1 MFDVIEDDLSSEK
14 SRDLIA
20 FHRAGMSE
28 SVPDDAEFLGLCDLQ
43 QPEVT
48 VWSAWQDSRIASIG
62 ALKMLPDGPQKSSR
76 CERTLVSW
84 VVALVGFTLEH
95 SLWWRRV
102 IAS

>member
-20 FHRAGMSE
+20 FLRAGMSE
-28 SVPDDAEFLGLCDLQ
+28 SGPDDAEFLGLCDLQ

-48 VWSAWQDSRIASIG
+48 VWSAWQNSKIASIG

-76 CERTLVSW
+76 CDAPWFRGSW
-84 VVALVGFTLEH
+84 RWWDLRWNTH
-95 SLWWRRV
+95 SGGD
-102 IAS
+102 A